1 MLDII
6 SKINKDCWEVELKG
20 ELDVSN
26 SEKLKEHLNNI
37 YSEKHLNI
45 KLNFEYLDYIDSTGL
60 GVIIGI
66 LKKLKLDDNEI
77 YIVKPKKNVEKI
89 LHITGLNKIFN
100 MEG

>member
-1 MLDII
+1 MIDII
-6 SKINKDCWEVELKG
+6 SKLSENYWEVKLKG

-37 YSEKHLNI
+37 YLQKSANI
-45 KLNFEYLDYIDSTGL
+45 KLNFEQLDYIDSTGL
-60 GVIIGI
+60 GVIIGM
-66 LKKLKLDDNEI
+66 LKKLKLDNNEI
-77 YIVKPKKNVEKI
+77 YIIRPKKNVEKI